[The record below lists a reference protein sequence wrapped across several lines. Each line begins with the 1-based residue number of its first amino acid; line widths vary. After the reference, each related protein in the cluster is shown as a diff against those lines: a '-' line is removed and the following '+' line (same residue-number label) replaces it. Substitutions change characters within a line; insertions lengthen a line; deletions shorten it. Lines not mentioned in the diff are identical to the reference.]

1 MSHISKRSTRMDK
14 RHILFAACRA
24 LGATTRE
31 NTQIT
36 YYGGRKQAVQIGVE
50 HPSFRQGFGLG
61 FDLNRSTG
69 TFEAVGD
76 LSFGG
81 HDAFLGDLTME
92 YSKQEVLEAAASVGH
107 ELVSTQ
113 TQGGK
118 VVLTF
123 SAYVG

>member
-1 MSHISKRSTRMDK
+1 
-14 RHILFAACRA
+14 
-24 LGATTRE
+24 
-31 NTQIT
+31 
-36 YYGGRKQAVQIGVE
+36 
-50 HPSFRQGFGLG
+50 
-61 FDLNRSTG
+61 
-69 TFEAVGD
+69 
-76 LSFGG
+76 
-81 HDAFLGDLTME
+81 ME